1 MEDEKKTI
9 EMPVKEL
16 YCVAKLI
23 QGILWGDE
31 ESGCGAF
38 YGCNFCKYFSE
49 CMTIL
54 PDGQMITRILDS
66 AMATMWREAGVD
78 LSFHHHSREE
88 RFKDTFPFSEMFTSC
103 PDIPQKDNNQTT
115 AP

>member
-1 MEDEKKTI
+1 MNEKETI

-31 ESGCGAF
+31 ESGYTLF

-49 CMTIL
+49 CMTIHH
-54 PDGQMITRILDS
+54 GQMFTRILDS
-66 AMATMWREAGVD
+66 AMAIMWREAGVD
-78 LSFHHHSREE
+78 LSFHPHSREE
-88 RFKDTFPFSEMFTSC
+88 RFKDTFPFSELFTSC
-103 PDIPQKDNNQTT
+103 PDIPKL
-115 AP
+115 